1 MSTLTTPATTPAG
14 PTDRPRPPKPDVVRG
29 AMLVAE
35 REVLAQLRS
44 KSFLIS
50 TGVMLALFLGAI
62 VISAI
67 VSGRD
72 TDDTRVAVVG
82 TAEQVVGTLDGYEGV
97 PAADEAAAREL
108 VRSGDV
114 EAAVVPAAEPP
125 GVKVIVMEEPPG
137 SLVQALAVTPEVV
150 QLDTDAT
157 EPGVRYL
164 IAFGFGLVFFMS
176 AMGFG
181 SMIAQNTVTE
191 KQSRIVELLL
201 AAVPA
206 RSLLAGKILGNTA
219 LALGQTA
226 ALAAVSVLGLVVT
239 GQDGLLGALGTPLV
253 WFVLFFVVGFVLL
266 AGVFAASASL
276 VSRQED
282 VGTVMTPAMMLVMAP
297 YFLVIFF
304 NDNDTVLRVMSY
316 VPFSAPVG
324 MPMRLFL
331 GDAAWWEP
339 LVSLVVLALT
349 ALAVIAIGARIYERS
364 LLRTGPRVR
373 LREVIG
379 RNAVA

>member
-1 MSTLTTPATTPAG
+1 
-14 PTDRPRPPKPDVVRG
+14 
-29 AMLVAE
+29 
-35 REVLAQLRS
+35 
-44 KSFLIS
+44 
-50 TGVMLALFLGAI
+50 
-62 VISAI
+62 
-67 VSGRD
+67 
-72 TDDTRVAVVG
+72 
-82 TAEQVVGTLDGYEGV
+82 
-97 PAADEAAAREL
+97 
-108 VRSGDV
+108 
-114 EAAVVPAAEPP
+114 
-125 GVKVIVMEEPPG
+125 
-137 SLVQALAVTPEVV
+137 
-150 QLDTDAT
+150 
-157 EPGVRYL
+157 
-164 IAFGFGLVFFMS
+164 
-176 AMGFG
+176 
-181 SMIAQNTVTE
+181 
-191 KQSRIVELLL
+191 IVELLL

-239 GQDGLLGALGTPLV
+239 GQDGLLGALGAPLV

-339 LVSLVVLALT
+339 LMSLVVLAPT
-349 ALAVIAIGARIYERS
+349 ALAVIAIGARSYARS
-364 LLRTGPRVR
+364 LLRTGPRAPPR
-373 LREVIG
+373 GPIRRHALACSG
-379 RNAVA
+379 P